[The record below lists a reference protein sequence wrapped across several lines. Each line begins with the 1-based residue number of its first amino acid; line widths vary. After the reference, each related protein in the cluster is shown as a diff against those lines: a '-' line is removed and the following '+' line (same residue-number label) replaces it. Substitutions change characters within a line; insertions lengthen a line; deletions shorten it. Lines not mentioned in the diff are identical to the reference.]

1 MKKLKSGSKLGKKLK
16 KARTGAGMSQ
26 KQLAAKLKLSD
37 KAVSA
42 YEVGRAEPS
51 LDVLRQIS
59 KLTQV
64 SVQYFTDEMPE
75 KEGDVHMKL
84 KRIEQELAEVKK
96 LIEQQLK
103 K

>member
-1 MKKLKSGSKLGKKLK
+1 MKKNDSIKLGKKLA
-16 KARTGAGMSQ
+16 KARKEMGLSQ

-51 LDVLRQIS
+51 LDILKQIS
-59 KLTQV
+59 KATRV
-64 SVQYFTDEMPE
+64 PVQYFVDDMSESE
-75 KEGDVHMKL
+75 HDVQAKL
-84 KRIEQELAEVKK
+84 RRIEQELAEVQK
-96 LIEQQLK
+96 LVKLQLK